1 MTSWIRSKKQGFGK
15 KNDEGFWYKPRGD
28 WFSFAKVRNVG
39 FLCSCK
45 QTRET
50 SISQR
55 RTSFVIYSNGLNV
68 WQSAEVRKKCLL
80 DLKHG
85 YVCYKNAWIRYRR
98 PLFTLRSHVR
108 HVLLRIRVLF
118 FKMYSGLL
126 TKSTPLPHCNAWR
139 GQDNFLYKSDWIRLK
154 GGSHIHLGCLEGEYI
169 TVHLMVLK
177 WKYCKYTSGAL

>member
-1 MTSWIRSKKQGFGK
+1 MYLTFFFQTNPIRVILKIVWRPAYDVGVAWLVTNTEREQNQITSWIRSKKQGFGK

-45 QTRET
+45 QPRET

-55 RTSFVIYSNGLNV
+55 RTSFIIYSNGLNV

-108 HVLLRIRVLF
+108 HVLLWIRALF
-118 FKMYSGLL
+118 FMYSGLL

-139 GQDNFLYKSDWIRLK
+139 GQDNF
-154 GGSHIHLGCLEGEYI
+154 
-169 TVHLMVLK
+169 
-177 WKYCKYTSGAL
+177 